1 MKGGGR
7 KGYEGNIG
15 RREWGKER
23 KSGEKGEEKGNL
35 GEKREGKRKEE
46 EQSEGEDEE
55 RRKVWK

>member
-23 KSGEKGEEKGNL
+23 KSEEKGEE
-35 GEKREGKRKEE
+35 
-46 EQSEGEDEE
+46 
-55 RRKVWK
+55 